1 MSTVADPSSPSRRS
15 VPGPVVFAGR
25 RPVAMLALGFSAGLP
40 AVLVFDV
47 LSLWLRAS
55 GVSLEAIGFFS
66 LVGLT
71 YALKFLWAPLLD
83 WVELPLLSNRLG
95 RRRAWMLAC
104 QLPLMLVLWLMSTL
118 DPTRGLVAAAA
129 LALLV
134 SLLSATQDIAIDAWR
149 IEASSADGAAQ
160 GIMAAAYQW
169 GYRIA
174 VLVGGAVPL
183 VLAEPFGWNVSYA
196 AMAALMGIGVAA
208 TLAAPREVREHA
220 PSAGR
225 AGVAAAFGEPLRDFY
240 RRHGSG
246 AALALALVCAYRLPD
261 LVRSIMGPFYL
272 DLGFTLVEVAEI
284 RRMFGMAMTMAG
296 VAAGGFAVARF
307 GVARA
312 MVAGAAFTTTSSL
325 GLAWLATQGR
335 DVAALVVTTG
345 LEHAAAGFAGT
356 CLIAYM
362 SSLTSPAFAATQYA
376 LLSSIFTLPGRLLAS
391 QSGFIVEEAARAAE
405 RDGLLSPLGALFA
418 GLPAESYA
426 ATIDPVSL
434 GAGYFVFFLYSAAL
448 GATALALAVNAA
460 LRNGTGRLPVA

>member
-1 MSTVADPSSPSRRS
+1 
-15 VPGPVVFAGR
+15 
-25 RPVAMLALGFSAGLP
+25 
-40 AVLVFDV
+40 
-47 LSLWLRAS
+47 
-55 GVSLEAIGFFS
+55 
-66 LVGLT
+66 
-71 YALKFLWAPLLD
+71 
-83 WVELPLLSNRLG
+83 
-95 RRRAWMLAC
+95 
-104 QLPLMLVLWLMSTL
+104 MSTL
-118 DPTRGLVAAAA
+118 DPTRGLVAPAA

-134 SLLSATQDIAIDAWR
+134 ALLSATQDIAIDAWR

-312 MVAGAAFTTTSSL
+312 MVAGAAFATTSSL

-362 SSLTSPAFAATQYA
+362 SSLTSPGFAATQYA

-460 LRNGTGRLPVA
+460 LRNGTGRLPVAQ